1 MRTYYGVYGKN
12 GGGIYNDWA
21 KVEKSK
27 PFVDGFKVK
36 KFHRFKEAELFVCNG
51 LCRDYNVLAGLYNAS
66 LTDKGMNYF
75 VHLNDIKNWS
85 PEEQEDENDRNYKEW
100 LSQMT
105 DEEIQEIR
113 AVEEYQAAE
122 SAYLDSLSEE
132 EINKILEG
140 VNE

>member
-1 MRTYYGVYGKN
+1 M
-12 GGGIYNDWA
+12 
-21 KVEKSK
+21 
-27 PFVDGFKVK
+27 
-36 KFHRFKEAELFVCNG
+36 
-51 LCRDYNVLAGLYNAS
+51 LAGLYNAS

-75 VHLNDIKNWS
+75 VRLNDIKNWS